1 VPILDTVITARLV
14 LRPFRGTDLDD
25 LHAIQSRAD
34 VVRYLP
40 WGVRS
45 RDEVRE
51 ALHERLMT
59 TRWSEDDDSLAVAVQ
74 RQEDGRVI
82 GYINL
87 WLRSVEH
94 EPGEIGVVFHPD
106 ARGRGYAT
114 EAAAPVL
121 DLAFTKLL
129 LHRVTAGPMRAT
141 RHQPR

>member
-40 WGVRS
+40 WGV
-45 RDEVRE
+45 
-51 ALHERLMT
+51 
-59 TRWSEDDDSLAVAVQ
+59 
-74 RQEDGRVI
+74 
-82 GYINL
+82 
-87 WLRSVEH
+87 RSVEH